1 MEFKKKKTT
10 FGRFLYKHK
19 IEEEW
24 LVKKTGIGKKII
36 DDLISNPNKYPSRNN
51 KRKILKALYKFN
63 PLIKSNDFWN

>member
-24 LVKKTGIGKKII
+24 LKKTGIGKKIL
-36 DDLISNPNKYPSRNN
+36 DDLISNPHKCPSRNN
-51 KRKILKALYKFN
+51 KRKILKVLHKFN
-63 PLIKSNDFWN
+63 PLIKFNDFWN